1 MSSAPS
7 SRRKFIRNI
16 GGTAALLVGNA
27 LLTKAASL
35 QQREMLEPPKRVLPN
50 DKIRIACIG
59 MGIMGFGD
67 TRTALK
73 VPGVELAAVCDL
85 YKGRLERAKEVFG
98 KDIFTT
104 GHYRDILD
112 RKDIDAVI
120 IAVSDNWHD
129 KISIDAM
136 EQGKAVYCEK
146 PMVHQLEEGQRV
158 IAAQQKTKMVFQV
171 GSQRTSSILY
181 SRAKKLYEDGEIGAL
196 NMVEASI
203 DRHDALGAWK
213 YSIPPDASPLT
224 VDFDTFLG
232 NAPKLPFD
240 PVRFFRWRNYREYGT
255 GIPGDLFV
263 HLITGLHFITGSM
276 GPTRVFASG
285 GLRYWKDGR
294 NVPDVMVAIFD
305 YPDTPEHPAFQFTLK
320 VNFVDGGVNPEDSS
334 TRLTGS
340 DGTIS
345 IGWNEVTLKKNKLPK
360 APGYGGWDS
369 FETFPEAMQKE
380 FAKQYAVK
388 YGPREKATSPADV
401 VFSAPEGYDDRLDH
415 FTNFFESV
423 RNGKTVVEDAVFSLR
438 AAAPAL
444 ASNLSYFG
452 NKVIHWDPVSMKL
465 V

>member
-7 SRRKFIRNI
+7 SRRKFIRNL
-16 GGTAALLVGNA
+16 GGTAALLAGNT
-27 LLTKAASL
+27 LITHAASL
-35 QQREMLEPPKRVLPN
+35 QQREMLYPRKRVLPN

-104 GHYRDILD
+104 GDYRDILE

-136 EQGKAVYCEK
+136 ERGKAVYCEK
-146 PMVHQLEEGQRV
+146 PMVQQLEEGHKV

-181 SRAKKLYEDGEIGAL
+181 AHAKKLYGDGEIGVL

-203 DRHDALGAWK
+203 DRHDALGAWQ
-213 YSIPPDASPLT
+213 YSIPPDASPQT
-224 VDFDTFLG
+224 VDFDTFLRD
-232 NAPKLPFD
+232 APKLAFD
-240 PVRFFRWRNYREYGT
+240 PLRFFRWRNYREYGT

-276 GPTRVFASG
+276 GPTRIFASG

-294 NVPDVMVAIFD
+294 NVPDIMVAVFD

-380 FAKQYAVK
+380 FVKQYEAK
-388 YGPREKATSPADV
+388 YGPRKKVTGPADK

-423 RNGKTVVEDAVFSLR
+423 QNGKTVVEDAVFGLR

-452 NKVIHWDPVSMKL
+452 NKVIHWDPVNMR
-465 V
+465 VV